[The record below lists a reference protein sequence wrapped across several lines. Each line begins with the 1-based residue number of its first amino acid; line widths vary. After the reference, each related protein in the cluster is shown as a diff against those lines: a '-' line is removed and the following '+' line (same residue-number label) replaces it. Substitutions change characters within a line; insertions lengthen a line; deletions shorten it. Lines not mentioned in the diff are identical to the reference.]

1 MQLWDVKLSI
11 RLMGRSCK
19 SCTQEFIALVT
30 AKSSEEAVA
39 KVKVMSGADPDYH
52 KFLVA
57 YVRER
62 K

>member
-1 MQLWDVKLSI
+1 MWDVKLSI
-11 RLMGRSCK
+11 KFLGRSCK
-19 SCTQEFIALVT
+19 TCRQDYIASVA

-52 KFLVA
+52 KFMVA

>member
-1 MQLWDVKLSI
+1 
-11 RLMGRSCK
+11 MGRSCK
-19 SCTQEFIALVT
+19 SCTQEFIASVT

>member
-1 MQLWDVKLSI
+1 MWDVKLSI

-19 SCTQEFIALVT
+19 SCTQEFIASVT

-39 KVKVMSGADPDYH
+39 KVKAMSGADPDCH